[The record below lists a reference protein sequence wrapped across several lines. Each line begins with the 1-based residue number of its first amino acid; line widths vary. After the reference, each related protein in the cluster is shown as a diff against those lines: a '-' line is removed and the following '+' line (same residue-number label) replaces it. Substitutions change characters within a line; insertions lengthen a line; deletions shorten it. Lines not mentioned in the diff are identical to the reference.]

1 MRDMGLIE
9 HFQPENKKA
18 TVFKIAQ
25 ERKGFKR
32 KINLDNPTQN
42 E

>member
-1 MRDMGLIE
+1 MRDMDLIE
-9 HFQPENKKA
+9 HFQPENKKPK
-18 TVFKIAQ
+18 VFKFAQ

-32 KINLDNPTQN
+32 KMNLDNP